1 MWVQY
6 CRRILWME
14 LRADVPALLWYLDDF
29 HQIGGG
35 IDAYT
40 LHALR
45 FVLVLILVVELIAV
59 AVALTYGK

>member
-1 MWVQY
+1 MEY
-6 CRRILWME
+6 GRRILRVE
-14 LRADVPALLWYLDDF
+14 LRADVPAFVRNLDDF

-59 AVALTYGK
+59 AVALTYCK